1 MISQDYNAIDCVNE
15 LIRKIRVKEKQLEIA
30 KASQMDY
37 VAEAIETQLLEL
49 RNQLSQSPTE
59 EPEFYAL
66 MSLLE
71 DF

>member
-1 MISQDYNAIDCVNE
+1 MISQDYHAIDSVNE

-30 KASQMDY
+30 KEAQMHY

-49 RNQLSQSPTE
+49 KHQLSLSPTE
-59 EPEFYAL
+59 EPEIYAL

-71 DF
+71 EF